1 MYEKLTLD
9 YLDNV
14 KLCNQLR
21 SEKEILEKRFS
32 ELDSALISNE
42 EVNAKSKEWEM
53 KFEVANNTL
62 IEHINEASKNAQKIQ
77 EEDEAEAALLEKQ
90 GHAMLE
96 AAAKKRAKHASI

>member
-21 SEKEILEKRFS
+21 SEKEILEKRVS
-32 ELDSALISNE
+32 ELNSALVSNE

-53 KFEVANNTL
+53 KLEIANKTLSDEVNKAK
-62 IEHINEASKNAQKIQ
+62 ENAQKIK
-77 EEDEAEAALLEKQ
+77 EGDEAEAALLEKQ
-90 GHAMLE
+90 GQAMLE
-96 AAAKKRAKHASI
+96 AAAKKRAKHAST